1 MVVKAVTKKKVNSE
15 VVSETYFVTNKD
27 LIKYK
32 NVTIISL
39 VTDPENL
46 FPLDIGNMSQEICF
60 KNGKIVM
67 NLFLI

>member
-39 VTDPENL
+39 VIYNI
-46 FPLDIGNMSQEICF
+46 F
-60 KNGKIVM
+60 
-67 NLFLI
+67 